1 MKLKDAQKYYYNIQI
16 SSGSP
21 PNGPGSLDSF
31 ILKEGTI
38 DYINQIID
46 KYNIENI
53 NDCPSGV
60 YGNWIHLLKL
70 PQRGINY
77 VGYDINDL
85 IVERNKTEYPSIE
98 FVEFDMTKQVPPKG
112 DLIICRDALF
122 HLPNEMVIQSLNN
135 FKESGSTYLLATEQW
150 WLKENYELTQKELD
164 MGCGYRPINLE
175 ITPFFLGKPLETHI
189 ENDGIDEGRN
199 IGLWKIN

>member
-1 MKLKDAQKYYYNIQI
+1 MSD
-16 SSGSP
+16 
-21 PNGPGSLDSF
+21 
-31 ILKEGTI
+31 
-38 DYINQIID
+38 IID
-46 KYNIENI
+46 RLRKRIPLRTRI
-53 NDCPSGV
+53 KV
-60 YGNWIHLLKL
+60 L
-70 PQRGINY
+70 
-77 VGYDINDL
+77 
-85 IVERNKTEYPSIE
+85 
-98 FVEFDMTKQVPPKG
+98 
-112 DLIICRDALF
+112 
-122 HLPNEMVIQSLNN
+122 NEMVIQSLNN